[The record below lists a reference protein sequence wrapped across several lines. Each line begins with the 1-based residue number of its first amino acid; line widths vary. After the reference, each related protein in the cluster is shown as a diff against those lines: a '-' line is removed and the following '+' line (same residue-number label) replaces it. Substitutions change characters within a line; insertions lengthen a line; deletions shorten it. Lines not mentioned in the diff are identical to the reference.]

1 MTTQYTPTLK
11 LALPVTG
18 ELSGTWGDV
27 VNDNIT
33 SMIEQAIAGLATINS
48 WTGNAHTLTTANG
61 TTSESRC
68 AMLVAA
74 TGGGAPSAAAEII
87 CPAAAKLYVL
97 QNNTSYAVT
106 LKTSAGTGVA
116 VAAGDTAFLFCD
128 GTNVNSCV
136 TTIVNG
142 HITGNLTVDG
152 NATINGNTTLGNA
165 TSDTVTVTARV
176 ASNVL
181 PSADNTYDLGASA
194 NAWKDLYIDG
204 TATMALVAISGGTI
218 NGVSIGATT
227 PATFL
232 AVDNLSLDGNT
243 IASTDTNG
251 NIVIAPNGTGDVQLD
266 ADTVRVGD
274 SGAAAT
280 LTSNGAGALTVTTG
294 GAADLTLS
302 TNSGTDSG
310 TVVIANGVN
319 GNITL
324 TPNGT
329 GDVILSAD
337 RVQIG
342 DSNTDTTLTTNGT
355 GSLNLTTNNGTN
367 SGTIQIAQGA
377 NGNITLTPNGTGS
390 VSVPKLV
397 WSNGTATRVPY
408 LTTGGQFTD
417 SANLTFNGTD
427 LTVSGAV
434 NAGTINATT
443 LDLTNLE
450 VTNIKAKDGTA
461 SITLADSTGVA
472 SFTANPVLSGG
483 TANGVLYL
491 NGSKSA
497 TSGSAF
503 AFDGSKL
510 TVNSNSTTT
519 AGFFQINDGTT
530 TQANSFGSVVRNS
543 NDGNGRYSLGAF
555 TLQNASGLSQ
565 YAYIGAQAITG
576 ASNYTP
582 DMVFG
587 LSTGASTYA
596 EKMRLDSAG
605 TLFVNTTARPSGVG
619 GGDNGKLWVKQT
631 TTGNYGIASI
641 ASATDS
647 FISIAH
653 NGTVGVVGTSYG
665 TTGSYTPLAFYTTD
679 LERARIDAS
688 GNLGIGTSSP
698 AGKLDV
704 FSNTGTTA
712 PSARFY
718 VNANGN
724 TPSSLQGFAIYNNVS
739 GGLVDTTLVAG
750 NTANTYMAFGIH
762 NGTSY
767 SERMR
772 ISSAGNVGI
781 GTSSPASILH
791 VKQTTG
797 SATITVD
804 YNGTNVGRVQAN
816 SNGNMYLGLTTGSG
830 SVSIGTTSASDAIY
844 VASGGNV
851 GIGTTSPGYTLDVVG
866 TTFLRTTNIY
876 SSTGGP
882 VNSSTLTFGSAALPA
897 AASIYGKTDTAT
909 AGNLVFATAQS
920 GTGTMTERG
929 RFDGDGKMGIGTASP
944 QQQLEV
950 SGSSQAGII
959 YERISNAYGSLGS
972 AGSGTALQFYGWDA
986 GVTAN
991 IKSLRIG
998 SSYSPSAL
1006 TIETFGGNGNAGS
1019 NTLAERA
1026 RIDEYGSFLYGF
1038 TSSPSGNYKFYVAN
1052 DLNVYTATDA
1062 SGTTTLRLGSSLSM
1076 PQGIAT
1082 IAGVKTAVGA
1092 GDMAFNTATGGS
1104 LAERG
1109 RITSGGQFLF
1119 GTTTA
1124 NVSRWGRANFYYA
1137 SGTSNPTIGLQNGT
1151 ARASGNKYG
1160 IIFADNTDESNAAV
1174 YVNQNNSGNNAA
1186 DLLFGTNSGTG
1197 GATFSA
1203 ITERMRITAGG
1214 DALVGTSA
1222 STGSVSNTARI
1233 VGGVINSANAVGV
1246 TALNATATTIFTLT
1260 NIQASQTWIVSADVA
1275 GQSDTTPYACVYLVV
1290 VNYNGATGV
1299 TQLRKGS
1306 LSSISVSGLNVQYTQ
1321 SSGGTQTSVAWGA
1334 IRIM

>member
-243 IASTDTNG
+243 IASTNTNG

-274 SGAAAT
+274 SGAAVT

-310 TVVIANGVN
+310 TVVIANGAN

-461 SITLADSTGVA
+461 SITIADSTGAVSFANNVTLGDATTDAVTVNGYMGIGGAADSQYGLYVQSSALTGTNQRGIFAIPTATSAATSTISAIFAYPKTAAA
-472 SFTANPVLSGG
+472 SFTVSTAASFRADDAVKGAGSTITNLHGLYIADQTQGTNNYGITSAVSSGTNKWNIYASGTAQNYFGGRVGLGTTVPVGVLDANGTIYSRFLNTTAPTLDNDTHAGEALYLRSGG
-483 TANGVLYL
+483 TAGAENVQAVLAFGKADSSSQRSGAAIASIQTTSDTDQIGLAFYVSASTSSLQTMSERFRIGTTEAVFNEVSADYDFRVESDAYTHMLFVDAGNNKVGVNTSTPSGTFEVYNNTIYADTTNIRSYLGQDNNNSTGKAIEVIATNTGSPSNVTVYGLYVDAFNNGSASGTAAFYSILTNRGTAVFNESGGDYDFRVESDTNPYMFFVDAGNNKVALGGSTAGANDTLTVYQFGTFGSPGSNNAQITIDANANSGSGQASLRLLAGSGTTNRASRIDFLNGVVSTTAPRWTLLTEYNQDGTGDFNL
-491 NGSKSA
+491 VSQGSDRRMVFY
-497 TSGSAF
+497 SGS
-503 AFDGSKL
+503 
-510 TVNSNSTTT
+510 TVFNENGGDVDFRVESDASTHMLFVDAGNSRVGINNSTP
-519 AGFFQINDGTT
+519 AGDLDVIGTVGT
-530 TQANSFGSVVRNS
+530 
-543 NDGNGRYSLGAF
+543 Y
-555 TLQNASGLSQ
+555 LSQ
-565 YAYIGAQAITG
+565 
-576 ASNYTP
+576 
-582 DMVFG
+582 
-587 LSTGASTYA
+587 
-596 EKMRLDSAG
+596 
-605 TLFVNTTARPSGVG
+605 SGVG
-619 GGDNGKLWVKQT
+619 SNQRLLYLKQFNDFGYSFNIDSQNTGALKIKAVNNGTETDFITWDRASAVVGQT
-631 TTGNYGIASI
+631 NYGYAI
-641 ASATDS
+641 
-647 FISIAH
+647 FNE
-653 NGTVGVVGTSYG
+653 NGVDADFRVESDANSHMIWV
-665 TTGSYTPLAFYTTD
+665 
-679 LERARIDAS
+679 DAS
-688 GNLGIGTSSP
+688 N
-698 AGKLDV
+698 
-704 FSNTGTTA
+704 NT
-712 PSARFY
+712 
-718 VNANGN
+718 
-724 TPSSLQGFAIYNNVS
+724 
-739 GGLVDTTLVAG
+739 
-750 NTANTYMAFGIH
+750 
-762 NGTSY
+762 
-767 SERMR
+767 
-772 ISSAGNVGI
+772 
-781 GTSSPASILH
+781 
-791 VKQTTG
+791 
-797 SATITVD
+797 
-804 YNGTNVGRVQAN
+804 
-816 SNGNMYLGLTTGSG
+816 
-830 SVSIGTTSASDAIY
+830 VSIGTSLNPQTPANLRAYTGAHIGARVISSIQDLYYGGVGRTFTITGGSNGTTAYLSYTAMNQNGMREETY
-844 VASGGNV
+844 FFFNAGGNW
-851 GIGTTSPGYTLDVVG
+851 S
-866 TTFLRTTNIY
+866 Y
-876 SSTGGP
+876 SGP
-882 VNSSTLTFGSAALPA
+882 
-897 AASIYGKTDTAT
+897 I
-909 AGNLVFATAQS
+909 
-920 GTGTMTERG
+920 
-929 RFDGDGKMGIGTASP
+929 
-944 QQQLEV
+944 
-950 SGSSQAGII
+950 SQT
-959 YERISNAYGSLGS
+959 
-972 AGSGTALQFYGWDA
+972 SGTAPS
-986 GVTAN
+986 VT
-991 IKSLRIG
+991 I
-998 SSYSPSAL
+998 
-1006 TIETFGGNGNAGS
+1006 
-1019 NTLAERA
+1019 
-1026 RIDEYGSFLYGF
+1026 
-1038 TSSPSGNYKFYVAN
+1038 SGN
-1052 DLNVYTATDA
+1052 
-1062 SGTTTLRLGSSLSM
+1062 
-1076 PQGIAT
+1076 
-1082 IAGVKTAVGA
+1082 
-1092 GDMAFNTATGGS
+1092 NTAT
-1104 LAERG
+1104 LT
-1109 RITSGGQFLF
+1109 IQIIGQ
-1119 GTTTA
+1119 G
-1124 NVSRWGRANFYYA
+1124 
-1137 SGTSNPTIGLQNGT
+1137 SNPN
-1151 ARASGNKYG
+1151 Y
-1160 IIFADNTDESNAAV
+1160 
-1174 YVNQNNSGNNAA
+1174 
-1186 DLLFGTNSGTG
+1186 
-1197 GATFSA
+1197 
-1203 ITERMRITAGG
+1203 
-1214 DALVGTSA
+1214 
-1222 STGSVSNTARI
+1222 
-1233 VGGVINSANAVGV
+1233 
-1246 TALNATATTIFTLT
+1246 
-1260 NIQASQTWIVSADVA
+1260 
-1275 GQSDTTPYACVYLVV
+1275 
-1290 VNYNGATGV
+1290 YNGGIMNYEFYENYV
-1299 TQLRKGS
+1299 
-1306 LSSISVSGLNVQYTQ
+1306 
-1321 SSGGTQTSVAWGA
+1321 SVA
-1334 IRIM
+1334 